1 MRTTRDNKLKLE
13 PKKDQPV
20 LVAARC
26 RGRGGSKKLKPGQ
39 SLVPKKYTE
48 KKVVYTLTEEGKN
61 LVRNPR
67 FRKGEFC
74 DKNFVPV
81 TIPKQHK
88 KKNEKAK

>member
-1 MRTTRDNKLKLE
+1 MRTTRDNKLKIE
-13 PKKDQPV
+13 PKKDYPV

-26 RGRGGSKKLKPGQ
+26 RRKGNLKPGQ
-39 SLVPKKYTE
+39 SLVPKKYTD
-48 KKVVYTLTEEGKN
+48 KKVVYTLTVEGKN

-81 TIPKQHK
+81 TLPKAPK
-88 KKNEKAK
+88 KKTNKTKS